1 MNGNSS
7 GRRDSLLPNEGTGLS
22 VTQLQGMQQQNLRN
36 AVKAAHCMRA
46 HGIEDFPD
54 PDGSTQDSGVNWAP
68 VQSAIQRGR
77 VNTST
82 PSYEAAYDACSGKR
96 VGGPIPLTSR
106 RGSWRRHPA
115 QGPAEGPGPGD
126 PAPVRRGR
134 ATRVALWSG
143 YDDHLD
149 ADGVVGAA
157 GPRVPGCQGRA
168 VFLGGQGDERVV
180 HGPAGDAEACQRVWQ
195 LAGAGP
201 AQHQRGGKPGGQQ
214 PGGVGGPEPGV
225 AGQPGENGV
234 GFGQSVTGEGHVL
247 PVPPPHHGR
256 VIVM

>member
-96 VGGPIPLTSR
+96 VGGPIPPNFAPGFVAPSPR
-106 RGSWRRHPA
+106 PGS
-115 QGPAEGPGPGD
+115 GGGPG
-126 PAPVRRGR
+126 
-134 ATRVALWSG
+134 SG
-143 YDDHLD
+143 
-149 ADGVVGAA
+149 
-157 GPRVPGCQGRA
+157 
-168 VFLGGQGDERVV
+168 
-180 HGPAGDAEACQRVWQ
+180 
-195 LAGAGP
+195 
-201 AQHQRGGKPGGQQ
+201 
-214 PGGVGGPEPGV
+214 
-225 AGQPGENGV
+225 
-234 GFGQSVTGEGHVL
+234 
-247 PVPPPHHGR
+247 
-256 VIVM
+256 